1 MSSIGIAISIIAAL
15 FAEAIIPRNFS
26 TEVIHSI
33 LPFPAGGLLG
43 VISELLVLRH
53 NTNGL
58 KRRYWRIQLRV
69 DSNLLARISGVV
81 LTRTRLRY
89 SHWLLIESSASSYH
103 RGRIRIAILLVKIH
117 FYLFLNT
124 MNFMKKPRF
133 TEMTEKNNMM
143 NRDVLCAVLFWVA
156 IGDGCTSQAIRDW
169 YCWTLGWH

>member
-1 MSSIGIAISIIAAL
+1 MSSIGIEISIISAL

-124 MNFMKKPRF
+124 MNFIRK
-133 TEMTEKNNMM
+133 
-143 NRDVLCAVLFWVA
+143 NRDSQKWLRKTTWWIGMCCVSFYFGMLLEMGVLHKRSETGIA
-156 IGDGCTSQAIRDW
+156 GQ
-169 YCWTLGWH
+169 